1 MTTTEPGTVSSGA
14 ILREAIAEDLD
25 FFFQNQ
31 LDPDANWMAAFTAKD
46 PADREAFDRHWSR
59 IMADDAIII
68 RTILYEGQV
77 AGSVLSYL
85 QSGER
90 EVSYWLGRE
99 YWGKGIATQALAQY
113 LELVNVRPM
122 YARAARDNVASL
134 RVLEKCGFTITGE
147 DRGFANAR
155 GEEVEEYTLI
165 LKEAESDR

>member
-1 MTTTEPGTVSSGA
+1 MTTKGPGTVSSGA

-90 EVSYWLGRE
+90 DVSYWLGRE
-99 YWGKGIATQALAQY
+99 YWSKGIATQALAQY
-113 LELVNVRPM
+113 LELVKVRPM

-134 RVLEKCGFTITGE
+134 RVLEKCGFSVTGFE
-147 DRGFANAR
+147 KGYANAR
-155 GEEVEEYTLI
+155 GEEIEEAN
-165 LKEAESDR
+165 LKLESAERKG